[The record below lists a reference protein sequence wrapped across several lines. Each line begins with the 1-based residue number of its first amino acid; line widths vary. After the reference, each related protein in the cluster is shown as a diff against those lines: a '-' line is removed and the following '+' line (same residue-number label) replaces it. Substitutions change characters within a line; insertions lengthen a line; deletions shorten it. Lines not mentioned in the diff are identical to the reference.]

1 MPFDVARTF
10 AERSGENF
18 ALHERYMNHQLA
30 RTLRTLGFDRN
41 YVRGEGSYLYDDA
54 GQRYLDFL
62 SGFGVY
68 ALGRSH
74 PAVKAALHQ
83 ALDLDL
89 PNMVQMDCA
98 LLPGL
103 LAEQLVART
112 HQGISR
118 VFFCNSG
125 AESIE
130 AAIKFARQSTQ
141 RPKIL
146 YAEHAFHGLTTGAL
160 ALNGG
165 KEFRRGF
172 GDLLESVS
180 VPFGDLDALE
190 QRLRGNDVA
199 ALIVE
204 PIQGKG
210 VYCATPEYW
219 RAAQQL
225 CRQHGTLLVTDEVQ
239 TGLGRTGRFFCHEHW
254 GLEPDIITI
263 SKALSGGFV
272 PIGAMLTTDKIFA
285 SVHDSMEDALK
296 HSTTFGRNQLAMV
309 AGLAT
314 LAAFDD
320 EDIVGRAERTGADL
334 QDKLR
339 GLAERYDLI
348 HDVRGLGLMVGI
360 EFGEPQSGSAG
371 RRFRTL
377 ERLRTGMF
385 SQTVVVPLFHRHRII
400 TQVAADNVNIIKLLP
415 PLIAGP
421 AEVDYFVQALDDVMA
436 DAHRGAGLT
445 YEFGRTMARGA
456 LRRKSQRSVASS
468 GRGSLPA
475 VAEVLPAGAVTG
487 DSGLGGEPAAA
498 YGPAAVYGPAQD
510 GPAQDGS
517 AAVYGP
523 AQDGLAAGY
532 GPAQDGPVQ
541 RGPRKL
547 GPQRRR
553 LAHDGPAQDRP
564 TTSGRDRA
572 AGRATDVPSG
582 GHGYAAGSVAE
593 SGYSP
598 AVASIEPGDRVVI
611 TGAAGF
617 IGSAVAR
624 AVHAKGA
631 QIVALVQPGADAR
644 NLDAIPDVERV
655 SADIRDA
662 KAVRSAFEGARY
674 AFHLAAVY
682 RLWARDARVFEDVNV
697 GGTLNVI
704 EATLAAG
711 CERLVYTSTVAV
723 LGLSKTKRGDPADE
737 TSYADIAHLYG
748 HYKRTKFA
756 AEHEVLR
763 AAAQGLNVTIAMPT
777 FPLGPGD
784 VAPTPTG
791 KVVLDFLNGKM
802 PAFVD
807 TAMNVCHVDDLAR
820 GHVAALEHGQTGR
833 SYILGGENLS
843 MREIFQALADCS
855 GLPMPRIK
863 VPRPLVVTAGV
874 MSSLVEGRLL
884 RREPRVPLE
893 GARMA
898 TTRMIFNDDRA
909 RAEIGH
915 KSRPAR
921 LAIEDSARWFTDNGY
936 VSAERLAAIRWQ
948 R

>member
-18 ALHERYMNHQLA
+18 ALHERYMNPQLA
-30 RTLRTLGFDRN
+30 RTIRTLGFDRN

-54 GQRYLDFL
+54 GKQYLDFL

-112 HQGISR
+112 HPGISR

-125 AESIE
+125 AESVE
-130 AAIKFARQSTQ
+130 AAIKFARHST
-141 RPKIL
+141 RRSRIL

-165 KEFRRGF
+165 REFRKGF
-172 GDLLESVS
+172 GTLLETAA

-190 QRLRGNDVA
+190 QQLRGNDVA
-199 ALIVE
+199 AFIVE

-225 CRQHGTLLVTDEVQ
+225 CRRHGTLLVTDEVQ
-239 TGLGRTGRFFCHEHW
+239 TGLGRSGRFFCHEHW
-254 GLEPDIITI
+254 GLEPDIITV
-263 SKALSGGFV
+263 SKALSGGYV
-272 PIGAMLTTDKIFA
+272 PIGAMLTTENIFA
-285 SVHDSMEDALK
+285 SVYDSMEDALK

-314 LAAFDD
+314 LTAFDD
-320 EDIVGRAERTGADL
+320 EDIVGRAESTGADL

-339 GLAERYDLI
+339 GLMEKYDLI
-348 HDVRGLGLMVGI
+348 QDIRGLGLMVGI
-360 EFGEPQSGSAG
+360 EFGEPEGGSSG
-371 RRFRTL
+371 RRFRRL

-421 AEVDYFVQALDDVMA
+421 EEVDYFVQALDDVMA
-436 DAHRGAGLT
+436 DAHRGSGLT
-445 YEFGRTMARGA
+445 LEFGRTMARGA
-456 LRRKSQRSVASS
+456 MRRKSERSIASPHPVLGPAADAGQRTGARLPARAATLDGVR
-468 GRGSLPA
+468 GRPAGPALAGPAAAAPAPAGADAGYMPA
-475 VAEVLPAGAVTG
+475 VAP
-487 DSGLGGEPAAA
+487 
-498 YGPAAVYGPAQD
+498 
-510 GPAQDGS
+510 
-517 AAVYGP
+517 
-523 AQDGLAAGY
+523 
-532 GPAQDGPVQ
+532 
-541 RGPRKL
+541 
-547 GPQRRR
+547 
-553 LAHDGPAQDRP
+553 
-564 TTSGRDRA
+564 
-572 AGRATDVPSG
+572 
-582 GHGYAAGSVAE
+582 
-593 SGYSP
+593 
-598 AVASIEPGDRVVI
+598 IEPGDRVVI

-617 IGSAVAR
+617 IGSAVTR
-624 AVHAKGA
+624 AVLAKGA
-631 QIVALVQPGADAR
+631 RVVAVTEPGGNDA
-644 NLDAIPDVERV
+644 NLRGLDVER
-655 SADIRDA
+655 ALLDIRDA
-662 KAVRSAFEGARY
+662 GAVRSAVAGARY
-674 AFHLAAVY
+674 VFHLAAIY
-682 RLWARDARVFEDVNV
+682 RLWARDPRIFHEVNV

-704 EATLAAG
+704 DAVLAAG
-711 CERLVYTSTVAV
+711 AERLVYTSTVGV
-723 LGLSKTKRGDPADE
+723 LGLDGTGKGRLADE
-737 TSYADIAHLYG
+737 TSYADVGHLFG
-748 HYKRTKFA
+748 SYKRTKFA

-763 AAAQGLNVTIAMPT
+763 AAGQGLNVTIAMPT

-784 VAPTPTG
+784 LAPTPTG
-791 KVVLDFLNGKM
+791 KVVVDFLNGKM
-802 PAFVD
+802 PGFVD
-807 TAMNVCHVDDLAR
+807 TALNVCHVDDLAR
-820 GHVAALEHGQTGR
+820 GHVAALEHGRQGR
-833 SYILGGENLS
+833 SYILGGENMT
-843 MREIFQALADCS
+843 MRELLQALADCS
-855 GLPMPRIK
+855 GLPMPRIR
-863 VPRPLVVTAGV
+863 VPRQVVVAAGLA
-874 MSSLVEGRLL
+874 SSFVEGQLL
-884 RREPRVPLE
+884 HREPHVPLE

-898 TTRMIFNDDRA
+898 TTKMVFSDDRA

-936 VSAERLAAIRWQ
+936 VSASRLAAIRWQ

>member
-41 YVRGEGSYLYDDA
+41 YVRAEGCYLFDDV
-54 GQRYLDFL
+54 GRRYLDFL

-103 LAEQLVART
+103 LAEQLVARA

-165 KEFRRGF
+165 KEFRKGF

-190 QRLRGNDVA
+190 QRLRGKDVA
-199 ALIVE
+199 AFIVE

-225 CRQHGTLLVTDEVQ
+225 CRQYGTLLVTDEVQ

-263 SKALSGGFV
+263 SKALSGGYV

-339 GLAERYDLI
+339 SLAERYDLI
-348 HDVRGLGLMVGI
+348 HDIRGLGLMVGI
-360 EFGEPQSGSAG
+360 EFGEPKSGSAG

-415 PLIAGP
+415 PLISGP

-436 DAHRGAGLT
+436 DAHRGSGLT

-468 GRGSLPA
+468 GSVGRPGIEQVPSANGLA
-475 VAEVLPAGAVTG
+475 AGAG
-487 DSGLGGEPAAA
+487 FGGVPS
-498 YGPAAVYGPAQD
+498 QD
-510 GPAQDGS
+510 GPAAG
-517 AAVYGP
+517 YGT
-523 AQDGLAAGY
+523 AAGY
-532 GPAQDGPVQ
+532 GPGQDGPVQ
-541 RGPRKL
+541 HGPT
-547 GPQRRR
+547 
-553 LAHDGPAQDRP
+553 A
-564 TTSGRDRA
+564 SGRDRP
-572 AGRATDVPSG
+572 AGRATDVSSG
-582 GHGYAAGSVAE
+582 RRGYSAGSVPD

-624 AVHAKGA
+624 AVQAKGA
-631 QIVALVQPGADAR
+631 QIVALVQPGTDAR

-655 SADIRDA
+655 TADIRDA
-662 KAVRSAFEGARY
+662 GAVRSAFDGARY

-682 RLWARDARVFEDVNV
+682 RLWARDARIFEDVNV

-704 EATLAAG
+704 DAVLAAG

-723 LGLSKTKRGDPADE
+723 LGLSKTRHGDPADE

-791 KVVLDFLNGKM
+791 KVVLDFLNGRM

-820 GHVAALEHGQTGR
+820 GHVAALEHGRTGR

-855 GLPMPRIK
+855 GLPMPRLE

-874 MSSLVEGRLL
+874 VSSLIEGRLL

-936 VSAERLAAIRWQ
+936 VSADRLAAIRWQ